1 MATVPLDNPTGDAL
15 VFDTPAG
22 LVPSVAEADPVTGAP
37 ADRATETT
45 LAALKAVA
53 DTLATAAAAI
63 QSAVE
68 ALDAKATAIDTGAIA
83 GTVSLDGATLAALE
97 TVNANTGLAQPLT
110 DAQLRASAVPVSG
123 PLTDTQL
130 RAAEVPVSAAA
141 LPLPAGAATET
152 TLAAISANTP
162 TVGQKSAAASS
173 PVVLASDQP
182 AIPVTGSLSTDFWMS
197 VVRALEAF
205 TEGVFIDP
213 ASGRL
218 RVVLDA
224 LGGAQTLGTV
234 TTVAT
239 LTSMAQIAGVPAN
252 SVVYDVI
259 DTAWAN
265 CLRGRIQ

>member
-1 MATVPLDNPTGDAL
+1 MSTVPLDNPTGDAL

-97 TVNANTGLAQPLT
+97 
-110 DAQLRASAVPVSG
+110 
-123 PLTDTQL
+123 
-130 RAAEVPVSAAA
+130 
-141 LPLPAGAATET
+141 
-152 TLAAISANTP
+152 
-162 TVGQKSAAASS
+162 
-173 PVVLASDQP
+173 
-182 AIPVTGSLSTDFWMS
+182 
-197 VVRALEAF
+197 AF
-205 TEGVFIDP
+205 TQGVFIDP

-224 LGGAQTLGTV
+224 LGGAQTLNTV
-234 TTVAT
+234 TTVGQ
-239 LTSMAQIAGVPAN
+239 LAGVPAN